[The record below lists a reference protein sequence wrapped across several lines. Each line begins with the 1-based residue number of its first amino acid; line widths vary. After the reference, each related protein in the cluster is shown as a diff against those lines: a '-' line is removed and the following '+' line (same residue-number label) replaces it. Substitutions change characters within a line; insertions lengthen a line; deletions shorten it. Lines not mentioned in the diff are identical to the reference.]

1 MIIVV
6 KVDPFESFTYYCLIR
21 YYSRI
26 LLFIL
31 GSNNANQQSNNTSQQ
46 SKTTRADL
54 YANFPSRSTI
64 SEVVQVPESL
74 ATFVADPK
82 FQTTLLKVKEQSC
95 INTITVNRTGN
106 VAESIFIN
114 ASTTEAALTARKLI
128 EIHFKQQLK
137 LITAEQKLLKVENDL
152 FLAQG
157 EMASGHMVEF
167 SIDPSLI
174 GLIIGKKGA
183 RIKQVKDESGVTT
196 VNISDEGSILYTA
209 TLYSHAFYPK
219 LIYLLRYML

>member
-1 MIIVV
+1 M
-6 KVDPFESFTYYCLIR
+6 
-21 YYSRI
+21 
-26 LLFIL
+26 
-31 GSNNANQQSNNTSQQ
+31 
-46 SKTTRADL
+46 
-54 YANFPSRSTI
+54 
-64 SEVVQVPESL
+64 VQVPESL

-106 VAESIFIN
+106 IAESIFIN

-196 VNISDEGSILYTA
+196 VNISDEGSTIQTLLYIQIFFILSLFITCGIVGDIKVLGNSLA
-209 TLYSHAFYPK
+209 SVQKA
-219 LIYLLRYML
+219 REMLEVL